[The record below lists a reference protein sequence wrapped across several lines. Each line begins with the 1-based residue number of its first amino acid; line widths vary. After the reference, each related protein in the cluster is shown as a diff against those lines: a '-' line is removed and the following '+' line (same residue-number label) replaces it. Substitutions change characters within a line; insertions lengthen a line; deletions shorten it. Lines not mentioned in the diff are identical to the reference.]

1 MPVGAGT
8 ARTIRPWAPLGVGP
22 AAGLTFVLAERSVE
36 DQRVADAAGHQVPDL
51 ALVGADE
58 DALAADGGV
67 DDLEV
72 ALDVGVG
79 GRVEDGAAVGVE
91 DDVGRLAGEHQ
102 LPGLAGVDA
111 PPDAAVGAAQ
121 GGVDDHLAGR
131 A

>member
-1 MPVGAGT
+1 M

-22 AAGLTFVLAERSVE
+22 AAGLTFVLVREIVD
-36 DQRVADAAGHQVPDL
+36 DQRVADAAGHQAPDL
-51 ALVGADE
+51 ALVGADV
-58 DALAADGGV
+58 DALAADAGV

-72 ALDVGVG
+72 ALDVGAG
-79 GRVEDGAAVGVE
+79 GRIEDGAAVGVE
-91 DDVGRLAGEHQ
+91 DDVGRLAGQHQ
-102 LPGLAGVDA
+102 LPGLARVLA